1 MRQLLLLTP
10 DQIQSGIWK
19 TNKAAGALW
28 QEGNNVV
35 FRNNG
40 VEKLLGATQFGDA
53 GDQVRDF
60 AQAYISTT
68 AARRAYIT
76 TDTKVR
82 MFELLASVWT
92 PTDLLTWPTA
102 SQYSD
107 IETWGTRLLATNGI
121 DPVKVWKNTGTM
133 VNLGGVPF
141 TKAKILKRKTPF
153 LLAFNTNNIG
163 DTAAEWS
170 TDSDIETWTPGTSRA
185 GNYNIRDLESEI
197 VAVEDLGD
205 RLAVYSRNSL
215 VLGQFIGGANVFGWQ
230 RAVRGIGA
238 VSRRSVVSL
247 DPFNYG
253 LAQDGI
259 FKTDGVSFQW
269 VDDPAMTKF
278 IKDNADFTKA
288 SLFWGMADS
297 TTKSVWFNFQDAN
310 SVWMSLQ
317 YYPDRNFFTKGNLQ
331 LSAGATKEVFD
342 FPLVGSE
349 DWKLGLWQTADTH
362 FGSPLNY
369 NLKTKPLDFGERSVH
384 KLMQLIRVDGVWD
397 PASMIRVQA
406 LQHAEDAAPVTV
418 IDRALDRNNYF
429 EFEAPF
435 FTVEFYGSTKWS
447 LNAMEFFGEVG
458 GPVL

>member
-107 IETWGTRLLATNGI
+107 IETWGTWLLATNGI

-163 DTAAEWS
+163 DTAAEC
-170 TDSDIETWTPGTSRA
+170 
-185 GNYNIRDLESEI
+185 
-197 VAVEDLGD
+197 
-205 RLAVYSRNSL
+205 
-215 VLGQFIGGANVFGWQ
+215 
-230 RAVRGIGA
+230 
-238 VSRRSVVSL
+238 
-247 DPFNYG
+247 
-253 LAQDGI
+253 
-259 FKTDGVSFQW
+259 
-269 VDDPAMTKF
+269 